1 MGLKIVI
8 SPALLSFCFGVDLPK
23 CLVNNSLFWLVLE
36 GWLLLREDSSEGRI
50 QAALS
55 QQPPGETAANSI
67 VVLGWSPA
75 VWTGITANMNL
86 THSCN
91 SSGEKSLLLTFSSR
105 SLFLGWFSGSGP
117 WPTVCSNTSPG
128 FVSRN
133 SSSPVFLMLI
143 FQKMSQCW
151 AMGLKRVRKAIRKDD
166 VNNVADPPPEFHGYV
181 VSPWLHGL
189 PYCTVS
195 KLMKT
200 LCSPSST
207 LPAAYHTNHPKNIS

>member
-1 MGLKIVI
+1 MNRDGVKNCNLS
-8 SPALLSFCFGVDLPK
+8 SPTIFLFLHRPSKMLGKLQPV
-23 CLVNNSLFWLVLE
+23 LVSA
-36 GWLLLREDSSEGRI
+36 GGMTASQRGLLRGEDTGSFEP
-50 QAALS
+50 AY
-55 QQPPGETAANSI
+55 SI
-67 VVLGWSPA
+67 VVLGWPPA

-166 VNNVADPPPEFHGYV
+166 VNNTADPPPEFHGYV